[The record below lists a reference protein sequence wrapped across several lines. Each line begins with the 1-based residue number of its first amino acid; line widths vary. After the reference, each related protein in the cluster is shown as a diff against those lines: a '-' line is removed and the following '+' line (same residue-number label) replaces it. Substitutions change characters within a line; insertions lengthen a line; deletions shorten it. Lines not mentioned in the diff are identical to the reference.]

1 MRLSKKFRQWKKI
14 TALMNRS
21 QRKETGFG
29 LGCRYG
35 LTFGERKKS
44 KGESL
49 DIGLSNS
56 VDNSNVL
63 STSNEE

>member
-1 MRLSKKFRQWKKI
+1 
-14 TALMNRS
+14 MNRS

-29 LGCRYG
+29 LGCRHG
-35 LTFGERKKS
+35 LTCGERKKS

-56 VDNSNVL
+56 VNNSNVL
-63 STSNEE
+63 STSNKE